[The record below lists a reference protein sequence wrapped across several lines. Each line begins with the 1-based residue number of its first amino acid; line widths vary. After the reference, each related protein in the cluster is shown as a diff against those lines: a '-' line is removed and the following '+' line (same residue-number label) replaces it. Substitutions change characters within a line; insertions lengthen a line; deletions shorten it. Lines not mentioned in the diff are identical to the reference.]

1 MPPSQHQD
9 LFTILSDLYVSCE
22 ALRAFA
28 PLPDDLVAQSVEP
41 HHRAAS
47 HALQQDTHLQS
58 HHHQELQTALI
69 AASPQM
75 HWREVYRRDETS
87 PAHLSFDFM
96 DKLGVYALIG
106 ETGPFMSQKMALYMV
121 YMPAGFSYPWH
132 AHKAEEFYYILSGE
146 AVFRRADHPD
156 ITLVPAR
163 DMAVIAKNAPKDAYH
178 IIVTYSHQID
188 EAICHAL
195 LSSAQYG
202 RIGLIGSQTKKARF
216 AKRLAEA
223 GHNADQIADIICPIG
238 LKEITSKDP
247 AYVALSIAGQLA
259 MWQEADS

>member
-47 HALQQDTHLQS
+47 HALQQDTQLQS

-75 HWREVYRRDETS
+75 HWREVYRHDETS

-121 YMPAGFSYPWH
+121 YMPAGLSYPWH

-156 ITLVPAR
+156 KT
-163 DMAVIAKNAPKDAYH
+163 
-178 IIVTYSHQID
+178 
-188 EAICHAL
+188 
-195 LSSAQYG
+195 
-202 RIGLIGSQTKKARF
+202 
-216 AKRLAEA
+216 
-223 GHNADQIADIICPIG
+223 
-238 LKEITSKDP
+238 LKEGDCLYHSSELPHAMQTYDKPMLSFAVWRNHLDAP
-247 AYVALSIAGQLA
+247 AYLL
-259 MWQEADS
+259 DT

>member
-1 MPPSQHQD
+1 M
-9 LFTILSDLYVSCE
+9 
-22 ALRAFA
+22 
-28 PLPDDLVAQSVEP
+28 AQSVTP

-47 HALQQDTHLQS
+47 HALQQDMHLKS

-87 PAHLSFDFM
+87 LAHLSFDFM

-121 YMPAGFSYPWH
+121 YMPAGLSYPWH

-156 ITLVPAR
+156 KTLNEG
-163 DMAVIAKNAPKDAYH
+163 DCLYH
-178 IIVTYSHQID
+178 SP
-188 EAICHAL
+188 ELRMRCRL
-195 LSSAQYG
+195 L
-202 RIGLIGSQTKKARF
+202 
-216 AKRLAEA
+216 
-223 GHNADQIADIICPIG
+223 
-238 LKEITSKDP
+238 
-247 AYVALSIAGQLA
+247 
-259 MWQEADS
+259 

>member
-9 LFTILSDLYVSCE
+9 LFTILSELYVSCE

-47 HALQQDTHLQS
+47 HALQQDTQLQS

-121 YMPAGFSYPWH
+121 YMPAGLSYPWH

-146 AVFRRADHPD
+146 AVFRRAGHPD
-156 ITLVPAR
+156 KT
-163 DMAVIAKNAPKDAYH
+163 
-178 IIVTYSHQID
+178 
-188 EAICHAL
+188 
-195 LSSAQYG
+195 
-202 RIGLIGSQTKKARF
+202 
-216 AKRLAEA
+216 
-223 GHNADQIADIICPIG
+223 
-238 LKEITSKDP
+238 LKEGDCLYHSSELPHAMQTYDKPMLSLAVWRNHLDAP
-247 AYVALSIAGQLA
+247 AYLL
-259 MWQEADS
+259 DK

>member
-47 HALQQDTHLQS
+47 HALQQDTQLQS

-121 YMPAGFSYPWH
+121 YMPAGLSYPWH

-156 ITLVPAR
+156 KTLKEGDCLYHSSELPHAMQTYDKPMLSLAVWRNHLDVPA
-163 DMAVIAKNAPKDAYH
+163 Y
-178 IIVTYSHQID
+178 
-188 EAICHAL
+188 L
-195 LSSAQYG
+195 LD
-202 RIGLIGSQTKKARF
+202 K
-216 AKRLAEA
+216 
-223 GHNADQIADIICPIG
+223 
-238 LKEITSKDP
+238 
-247 AYVALSIAGQLA
+247 
-259 MWQEADS
+259 